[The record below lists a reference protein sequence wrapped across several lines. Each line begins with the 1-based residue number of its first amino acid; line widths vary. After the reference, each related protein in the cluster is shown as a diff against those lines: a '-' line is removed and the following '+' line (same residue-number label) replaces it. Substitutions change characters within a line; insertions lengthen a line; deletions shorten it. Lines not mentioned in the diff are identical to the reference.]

1 MPAAHTI
8 VALSSGAPPAGVA
21 VIRISGPEAI
31 AVLEKLTGS
40 IGPPRQMHL
49 RTIRD
54 PGTSEAI
61 DRVLAVHFAGPH
73 SFTGEDSAELHCHG
87 SRAVVER
94 VLELIAKLEGCR
106 LAEAGEFTRRAFENG
121 RLDLT
126 QVEGIG
132 DLIAAQTQAQRRQ
145 AARRTEGELAKAL
158 ESWRAQIVKLRAEVE
173 ARLDF
178 ADEGD
183 VAPALPAGMADELA
197 ALVRQISAIL
207 DNYSGGR
214 LVREGVRVA
223 LTGAPNAGKSTL
235 MNRLARSEVAI
246 VTEVP
251 GTTRDVI
258 EVPLNVD
265 GYLFLVADTAGV
277 RPTDDRVEAEGVRRA
292 QARIADSDLVI
303 ELIAPDSDDIP
314 VEVPA
319 GVELWRVG
327 SKADLGEAS
336 VPGLVMEISA
346 LAGDGMDIL
355 KAALTQFAERHTS
368 GEEAA
373 LVSHARD
380 REHLERAAAALD
392 GARDRLAAPELLA
405 EELRQASDALGR
417 LTGAVD
423 AEEVL
428 DAIFAGF
435 CIGK

>member
-1 MPAAHTI
+1 MTAARTI
-8 VALSSGAPPAGVA
+8 VALSSGAPPAGVS
-21 VIRISGPEAI
+21 VIRISGPRALT
-31 AVLEKLTGS
+31 VLERLTG
-40 IGPPRQMHL
+40 GLGTAREMRL
-49 RTIRD
+49 RLVRD
-54 PGTSEAI
+54 PETGEVI
-61 DRVLAVHFAGPH
+61 DRALAVHFVAPH

-87 SRAVVER
+87 SRAVVDR
-94 VLELIAKLEGCR
+94 ILELSMELEGCR
-106 LAEAGEFTRRAFENG
+106 LAEPGEFTRRAFENG
-121 RLDLT
+121 QLDLT

-145 AARRTEGELAKAL
+145 AARRMEGGLAEQLAA
-158 ESWRAQIVKLRAEVE
+158 WRQRIVTLRAEVE

-183 VAPALPAGMADELA
+183 VAPALPPDFAPDLA
-197 ALVRQISAIL
+197 ALKDEVAALL
-207 DNYSGGR
+207 DGYSSGK

-223 LTGAPNAGKSTL
+223 LAGAPNAGKSTL
-235 MNRLARSEVAI
+235 LNRLARSEVAI

-258 EVPLNVD
+258 EVPLNLG
-265 GYLFLVADTAGV
+265 GYLFLIADTAGM
-277 RPTDDRVEAEGVRRA
+277 RPTEDRVEAEGVRRA
-292 QARIADSDLVI
+292 RARIADSDLVI

-314 VEVPA
+314 VAVPDD
-319 GVELWRVG
+319 VELWRIG

-346 LAGDGMDIL
+346 LAGDGIDLLM
-355 KAALTQFAERHTS
+355 AALTQFAERHAA

-380 REHLERAAAALD
+380 REHLQIAAAALE
-392 GARDRLAAPELLA
+392 GARERLAAPELMA
-405 EELRQASDALGR
+405 EELRQAGDALGR
-417 LTGAVD
+417 LTGAID

-428 DAIFAGF
+428 DRIFAGF